1 MVASS
6 KKDGVIPKKESILAL
21 MASCYTKILIGYIDQ
36 MKISALFNDR
46 QFYRSLFAIAV
57 PIMFQ
62 NFINSA
68 VHMLDTVMIGRL
80 GTVEI
85 AAVGLGNQVF
95 FLYNLALFGLC
106 SGASI
111 FTAQFWGKRDI
122 AEIRKNTGFCLILAL
137 SGAILVTLA
146 ALLVPEKIIGVY
158 SGDPAVIA
166 VGAEYLRAL
175 APSFIPF
182 GVSMVFTLTLRS
194 ATFIALSVNGILNYG
209 LIFGAG
215 PFPAMGVRGAAAATV
230 IARII
235 EMTILLCASY
245 MRRYPPA
252 GSLRELLGF
261 RSPYIRRF
269 VRIVLPVLINEI
281 TWSAGVSLQNLIFAR
296 THTDAIAAFNIAN
309 TVNQLT
315 WVLFIG
321 LGNGVAVLI
330 GKKIGEGD
338 EAAAR
343 GYASRIIRFA
353 PMISVGAAGAL
364 LFISRFLPL
373 VFNVNANVIA
383 AVRDMFIILCVMYP
397 FRAFNMSMVVG
408 ICRAGGD
415 TIFCVVYDVI
425 FMWTIALPLAALAGF
440 FFKAPVWALFLCL
453 SSEECFKVLLGIWR
467 LRTGKWLRNVTGG

>member
-1 MVASS
+1 MQ
-6 KKDGVIPKKESILAL
+6 L
-21 MASCYTKILIGYIDQ
+21 
-36 MKISALFNDR
+36 SALFNDR
-46 QFYRSLFAIAV
+46 QFYRSLFAIAL

-68 VHMLDTVMIGRL
+68 VNMLDTVMIGRL

-122 AEIRKNTGFCLILAL
+122 AGIRKNTGFCLILAL
-137 SGAILVTLA
+137 IGAGLFTLA
-146 ALLVPEKIIGVY
+146 ARIAPERIIGVY
-158 SGDPAVIA
+158 SRDGAVIA
-166 VGAEYLRAL
+166 AGAEYLRTL

-182 GVSMVFTLTLRS
+182 GISMIFMLTLRS
-194 ATFIALSVNGILNYG
+194 TEKVKLAMAATFIALSINAVLNYV

-230 IARII
+230 VSRIA
-235 EMTILLCASY
+235 ETLILLCVSY
-245 MRRYPPA
+245 AKKYPPA

-261 RSPYIRRF
+261 SPAYTRRF

-281 TWSAGVSLQNLIFAR
+281 IWSAGISVQNLIFAR
-296 THTDAIAAFNIAN
+296 TNTDAIAAFNIAG

-338 EAAAR
+338 ETAAR
-343 GYASRIIRFA
+343 DYAARITVFSPIVA
-353 PMISVGAAGAL
+353 VGAAGL
-364 LFISRFLPL
+364 LLLLSRFLPL
-373 VFNVNANVIA
+373 IFNVNEQVIA
-383 AVRDMFIILCVMYP
+383 QTRLMFIIISVMYP
-397 FRAFNMSMVVG
+397 FRSFNMSMVVG

-415 TIFCVVYDVI
+415 TIFCVIYDIV
-425 FMWTIALPLAALAGF
+425 FMWAFALPLAAAAAF
-440 FFKAPVWALFLCL
+440 VFKAPVWTIFLCL
-453 SSEECFKVLLGIWR
+453 NSEECLKVILGIWR
-467 LRTGKWLRNVTGG
+467 LRSGKWLRNVTGE

>member
-1 MVASS
+1 MRF
-6 KKDGVIPKKESILAL
+6 
-21 MASCYTKILIGYIDQ
+21 
-36 MKISALFNDR
+36 SALFNDR
-46 QFYRSLFAIAV
+46 QFYRSLFAIAL

-68 VHMLDTVMIGRL
+68 VNVLDTIMIGRL

-122 AEIRKNTGFCLILAL
+122 AGIRKNTGFCLILAL
-137 SGAILVTLA
+137 AGAGLVTLA
-146 ALLVPEKIIGVY
+146 VSLAPERIIGVY
-158 SGDPAVIA
+158 SRDSAVIA
-166 VGAEYLRAL
+166 AGAEYLRVL

-182 GVSMVFTLTLRS
+182 GISMVFMLTLRS
-194 ATFIALSVNGILNYG
+194 VEKVNLAIAVTFIALSINAVLNYC

-230 IARII
+230 VSRVA
-235 EMTILLCASY
+235 EMLILLCASY
-245 MRRYPPA
+245 INKYPPA
-252 GSLRELLGF
+252 GSLRELMGF
-261 RSPYIRRF
+261 NVLHVRRF
-269 VRIVLPVLINEI
+269 IRIVSPVLINEI
-281 TWSAGVSLQNLIFAR
+281 IWSAGISLQNLIFAR
-296 THTDAIAAFNIAN
+296 THTDAIAAFNITG

-338 EAAAR
+338 EPKARDYAAR
-343 GYASRIIRFA
+343 IVRFSPLLA
-353 PMISVGAAGAL
+353 LGAACLL
-364 LFISRFLPL
+364 LFLSRFLSL
-373 VFNVNANVIA
+373 VFNVNENVVA
-383 AVRDMFIILCVMYP
+383 AATTMFCILAAMYP
-397 FRAFNMSMVVG
+397 FRAFNMAMVVG

-415 TIFCVVYDVI
+415 TVFCVVYDVV
-425 FMWTIALPLAALAGF
+425 FMWALALPLAAVAGF
-440 FFKAPVWALFLCL
+440 IFKAPVWALFLCVN
-453 SSEECFKVLLGIWR
+453 SEECLKVILGILR
-467 LRTGKWLRNVTGG
+467 LRSGKWLRNVTGGI

>member
-1 MVASS
+1 
-6 KKDGVIPKKESILAL
+6 
-21 MASCYTKILIGYIDQ
+21 

-46 QFYRSLFAIAV
+46 RFYRDLFTIAL

-68 VHMLDTVMIGRL
+68 VNMLDTVMIGRL

-122 AEIRKNTGFCLILAL
+122 PGIRKNTGFCLILAL
-137 SGAILVTLA
+137 AGAALVTA
-146 ALLVPEKIIGVY
+146 AVSFAPEQIIGVY
-158 SGDPAVIA
+158 SRDPAVIA
-166 VGAEYLRAL
+166 AGAEYLRAL
-175 APSFIPF
+175 APCFVPF
-182 GVSMVFTLTLRS
+182 GISMVFMLTLRS
-194 ATFIALSVNGILNYG
+194 TEKVKLAMAAAFIALSLNAVLNYC

-215 PFPAMGVRGAAAATV
+215 PFPAMGVRGAARATV
-230 IARII
+230 ISRIA
-235 EMTILLCASY
+235 ETLILLCASY
-245 MRRYPPA
+245 INKYPPA

-261 RSPYIRRF
+261 NAAYVRRF
-269 VRIVLPVLINEI
+269 TRIVFPVLINEI
-281 TWSAGVSLQNLIFAR
+281 IWSAGISLQNLIFAR
-296 THTDAIAAFNIAN
+296 TNTDAIAAFNIAG

-338 EAAAR
+338 ESTARDYAAR
-343 GYASRIIRFA
+343 ITLFSPLVAL
-353 PMISVGAAGAL
+353 GAAGL
-364 LFISRFLPL
+364 LLLLSRFLPL
-373 VFNVNANVIA
+373 VFNVNAAVIA
-383 AVRDMFIILCVMYP
+383 AAQTMFLILSVSYP
-397 FRAFNMSMVVG
+397 FRSFNMAMVVG

-415 TIFCVVYDVI
+415 TIFCVIYDVV
-425 FMWTIALPLAALAGF
+425 FMWALALPLAAVAAF
-440 FFKAPVWALFLCL
+440 VFKAPVWVLFLCVN
-453 SSEECFKVLLGIWR
+453 SEECLKVILGLWR
-467 LRTGKWLRNVTGG
+467 LRSGKWLRNVTGGI